1 MDAVPRHDVAAGY
14 PMMGDWADLRRL
26 ALAAAEQAAWHSH
39 LERDPQALS
48 TFADLFVRSMLGD
61 VADGQT
67 DGRLRTPPGPMPA
80 VLRRAY
86 AYLNRH
92 AEQQITLAEVA
103 EAIGCSLR
111 ALQMAFRRFR
121 DTTPAAALRR
131 VRLDRARAE
140 IIGSD
145 APVTAI
151 ARRFRFT
158 NAGRF
163 ASMYMSEFG
172 ETPAKTRQKQRS

>member
-1 MDAVPRHDVAAGY
+1 
-14 PMMGDWADLRRL
+14 
-26 ALAAAEQAAWHSH
+26 
-39 LERDPQALS
+39 
-48 TFADLFVRSMLGD
+48 MLGD

-67 DGRLRTPPGPMPA
+67 DGRLRTPPGPMRA

-103 EAIGCSLR
+103 EAIGYSLR
-111 ALQMAFRRFR
+111 ALQLAFRRFR
-121 DTTPAAALRR
+121 DTTPAAARCGG